1 MERKPTEHKDSLRHQ
16 QSIGPVRA
24 VSTSALE
31 ANQTSGKHGQATYT
45 SKYLLQETGGWAHF
59 IIRPHT
65 HNRQSTSFS
74 NATALWRPHRV
85 SRYYGNFTES
95 WGLLQPLVTPNPK
108 EFSRKG
114 W

>member
-45 SKYLLQETGGWAHF
+45 SKYLLQEMGGWAHF
-59 IIRPHT
+59 IIHPHT

-74 NATALWRPHRV
+74 NATAPVAAPL
-85 SRYYGNFTES
+85 SELALTEI
-95 WGLLQPLVTPNPK
+95 LLSPGVC
-108 EFSRKG
+108 SSH
-114 W
+114 